1 MSKHKDPH
9 HKHEHAE
16 TASSFSKVAETLG
29 MKPETTMP
37 VEETRSI
44 DELETALDEAKTK
57 AQDSW
62 DKFVRTQ
69 AEMDNLRK
77 RVERDIANAH
87 KYALEKFVNELLPVL
102 DSFEQGLQ
110 MSEKADGAVAAMREG
125 MELTHKMLLKAMEK
139 FGVEQ
144 INPLDQAYD
153 PHQQEAMSMVDVPGV
168 EPNTVIQVIQKGYQ
182 LHGRLVRPAR
192 VIISK

>member
-1 MSKHKDPH
+1 MSNKHKNPH
-9 HKHEHAE
+9 HKHEE
-16 TASSFSKVAETLG
+16 TESSFAKVAETLG
-29 MKPETTMP
+29 MKTETVP
-37 VEETRSI
+37 VEEAKAI
-44 DELETALDEAKTK
+44 EELELALDEAKTK

-110 MSEKADGAVAAMREG
+110 MAANGGDTMAVMLEG
-125 MELTHKMLLKAMEK
+125 MEMTYKMLLKAVEK
-139 FGVEQ
+139 FGVVQ
-144 INPLDQAYD
+144 LNPVDQPYD
-153 PHQQEAMSMVDVPGV
+153 PHQHEAMSMVEVPGV
-168 EPNTVIQVIQKGYQ
+168 ASNTVIQVIQKGYQ

>member
-1 MSKHKDPH
+1 MSKHKDIH
-9 HKHEHAE
+9 QKREESSAN
-16 TASSFSKVAETLG
+16 SSFSDVADALG
-29 MKPETTMP
+29 IQPEN
-37 VEETRSI
+37 ETRSI
-44 DELETALDEAKTK
+44 EELETALDEAKTK

-62 DKFVRTQ
+62 DKFMRTQ

-110 MSEKADGAVAAMREG
+110 MADKGDGPIAAMREG
-125 MELTHKMLLKAMEK
+125 MELTHTMLLKAMEK
-139 FGVEQ
+139 FGALQ
-144 INPLDQAYD
+144 IDPLNQPYD
-153 PHQQEAMSMVDVPGV
+153 PHQHEAMSMVEAPGV
-168 EPNTVIQVIQKGYQ
+168 VPNTVIQVIQKGYS